1 MKSNEHRKKG
11 IAVSHGFCF
20 GSIVLLNQARTIVEK
35 RKIKKNEIFNE
46 ISRLQ
51 AAVEKSIDE
60 VSNLK
65 HNSDYGLKSEHI
77 DILDFN
83 ILILEDEILA
93 SEVIQKIKNDS
104 INAEWAL
111 NDVLTSKS
119 KNFANIKDI
128 YMQER
133 LADFYYIGERI
144 VKNLRGANDHSLEI
158 KNNSIL
164 VAHDLSP
171 IDTLKYCQSDKV
183 KGILTDLG
191 GTTSHTA
198 IIARSL
204 SIPAIMSL
212 HDISHTLKPGQ
223 RAYVDG
229 YKGIVTWKTNK
240 EQKVQMESLRNE
252 YLLLEEN
259 LLEFSKL
266 NGHTNDGV
274 RVSVKANIEIT
285 SELNS
290 AIRYGAEGIGMYRTE
305 FLFTSKDRFPT
316 EDEQFEDYKKLL
328 NTNQFNEATIR
339 TLDIGGDKVK
349 NLNIEESNPA
359 LGLRGIRY
367 SLANIEIFERQLRAI
382 FRVCAEKE
390 KRIRILLPMISN
402 IDEINKANEIIDQTN
417 KDFMVSNF
425 YTVGVV
431 IETPSAAI
439 LADEIS
445 NHVDFISIGTND
457 LLQYILAADRT
468 NENLRDLMSYYQP
481 SVIKTIKQIKD
492 NVGNQKYI
500 SICGEMA
507 SDILSLPLFIGLGF
521 NELSMNSHSI
531 PIIKSAMNELSSI
544 ECKEIVNICLDC
556 QKASEIEEIL
566 RKFINDKILKAKNL
580 IKYEI

>member
-1 MKSNEHRKKG
+1 MSIEKKG

-51 AAVEKSIDE
+51 VAVEKSIDE

-240 EQKVQMESLRNE
+240 EQKGQMESLRNE

>member
-1 MKSNEHRKKG
+1 MSIEKKG
-11 IAVSHGFCF
+11 IAVSHGFCY

-51 AAVEKSIDE
+51 VAVEKSIDE

-158 KNNSIL
+158 RNNSIL

-240 EQKVQMESLRNE
+240 EQKGQMESLRNE

-266 NGHTNDGV
+266 NGQTNDGV

-402 IDEINKANEIIDQTN
+402 IDEINKANEIIYQTN

-439 LADEIS
+439 LANEIS

>member
-1 MKSNEHRKKG
+1 MSIEKKG

>member
-1 MKSNEHRKKG
+1 MSIEKKG

-382 FRVCAEKE
+382 FRVCAEEEKE
-390 KRIRILLPMISN
+390 
-402 IDEINKANEIIDQTN
+402 
-417 KDFMVSNF
+417 
-425 YTVGVV
+425 
-431 IETPSAAI
+431 
-439 LADEIS
+439 
-445 NHVDFISIGTND
+445 
-457 LLQYILAADRT
+457 
-468 NENLRDLMSYYQP
+468 
-481 SVIKTIKQIKD
+481 
-492 NVGNQKYI
+492 
-500 SICGEMA
+500 
-507 SDILSLPLFIGLGF
+507 
-521 NELSMNSHSI
+521 
-531 PIIKSAMNELSSI
+531 
-544 ECKEIVNICLDC
+544 
-556 QKASEIEEIL
+556 
-566 RKFINDKILKAKNL
+566 
-580 IKYEI
+580 

>member
-1 MKSNEHRKKG
+1 MKKENKE
-11 IAVSHGFCF
+11 
-20 GSIVLLNQARTIVEK
+20 
-35 RKIKKNEIFNE
+35 KNEIFNE

-382 FRVCAEKE
+382 FRVCAEEEKE
-390 KRIRILLPMISN
+390 
-402 IDEINKANEIIDQTN
+402 
-417 KDFMVSNF
+417 
-425 YTVGVV
+425 
-431 IETPSAAI
+431 
-439 LADEIS
+439 
-445 NHVDFISIGTND
+445 
-457 LLQYILAADRT
+457 
-468 NENLRDLMSYYQP
+468 
-481 SVIKTIKQIKD
+481 
-492 NVGNQKYI
+492 
-500 SICGEMA
+500 
-507 SDILSLPLFIGLGF
+507 
-521 NELSMNSHSI
+521 
-531 PIIKSAMNELSSI
+531 
-544 ECKEIVNICLDC
+544 
-556 QKASEIEEIL
+556 
-566 RKFINDKILKAKNL
+566 
-580 IKYEI
+580 

>member
-1 MKSNEHRKKG
+1 MSIEKKG
-11 IAVSHGFCF
+11 IAVSHGFCY
-20 GSIVLLNQARTIVEK
+20 GSIVLLNKARTIVEK

-46 ISRLQ
+46 INRLQ
-51 AAVEKSIDE
+51 VAVEKSIDE
-60 VSNLK
+60 VSDLK
-65 HNSDYGLKSEHI
+65 INSDYGLKSEHI

-93 SEVIQKIKNDS
+93 SEVIQKIKNDL

-111 NDVLTSKS
+111 NDVLTNKS

-144 VKNLRGANDHSLEI
+144 VKNLRGANDHSFEI

-171 IDTLKYCQSDKV
+171 IDTLKYCQNEKV

-191 GTTSHTA
+191 GATSHTA

-212 HDISHTLKPGQ
+212 YNISHTLKPGQ

-240 EQKVQMESLRNE
+240 EEKIQMESLREE

-266 NGHTNDGV
+266 TGQTNDGAL
-274 RVSVKANIEIT
+274 VSVKANIEIT

-328 NTNQFNEATIR
+328 NTNHFDEATIR
-339 TLDIGGDKVK
+339 TLDIGGDKIK

-367 SLANIEIFERQLRAI
+367 SLANIDIFERQLRAI
-382 FRVCAEKE
+382 FRVCAEEE
-390 KRIRILLPMISN
+390 KKIRILLPMISN
-402 IDEINKANEIIDQTN
+402 IDEVIKANEIIDQTN
-417 KDFMVSNF
+417 KDFMVSDL
-425 YTVGVV
+425 YTIGVV

-468 NENLRDLMSYYQP
+468 NENLSNLMSYYQP
-481 SVIKTIKQIKD
+481 SVIKIIKQIKD

-531 PIIKSAMNELSSI
+531 PIIKSAMNELSSS
-544 ECKEIVNICLDC
+544 ECKEIVNTCLDC
-556 QKASEIEEIL
+556 KKAVEIEEIL

-580 IKYEI
+580 MKYEI

>member
-1 MKSNEHRKKG
+1 MSIEKKG

-119 KNFANIKDI
+119 KNFSNIKDI

>member
-1 MKSNEHRKKG
+1 MSIEKKG

-51 AAVEKSIDE
+51 VAVEKSIDE

>member
-1 MKSNEHRKKG
+1 MSIEKKG
-11 IAVSHGFCF
+11 IAVSHGFCY

-46 ISRLQ
+46 INRLQ
-51 AAVEKSIDE
+51 VAVEKSIDE
-60 VSNLK
+60 VSDLK
-65 HNSDYGLKSEHI
+65 LNSDYGLKSEHI

-111 NDVLTSKS
+111 NDVLTNKS

-144 VKNLRGANDHSLEI
+144 VKNLRGANDHSFEI

-164 VAHDLSP
+164 VGHDLSP
-171 IDTLKYCQSDKV
+171 IDTLKYCQNEKV

-191 GTTSHTA
+191 GATSHTA

-212 HDISHTLKPGQ
+212 QNISHTLKPGQ

-240 EQKVQMESLRNE
+240 EEKIQMESLREE

-266 NGHTNDGV
+266 SGRTNDGAL
-274 RVSVKANIEIT
+274 VSVKANIEIT

-328 NTNQFNEATIR
+328 NTNQFDEATIR
-339 TLDIGGDKVK
+339 TLDIGGDKIK

-367 SLANIEIFERQLRAI
+367 SLANIDIFERQLRAI

-390 KRIRILLPMISN
+390 KKIRILLPMISN
-402 IDEINKANEIIDQTN
+402 IDEIMKANEIIDQTN
-417 KDFMVSNF
+417 KDFMVSDL

-445 NHVDFISIGTND
+445 KQVDFISIGTND

-468 NENLRDLMSYYQP
+468 NENLSNLMSYYQP
-481 SVIKTIKQIKD
+481 SVIKIIKQIKD

-544 ECKEIVNICLDC
+544 ECKKIVNTCLVC
-556 QKASEIEEIL
+556 KKSSEIEEIL

-580 IKYEI
+580 MKYEI

>member
-1 MKSNEHRKKG
+1 MSIEKKG
-11 IAVSHGFCF
+11 IAVSHGFCY

>member
-1 MKSNEHRKKG
+1 MSIEKKG

-51 AAVEKSIDE
+51 VAVEKSIDE

-111 NDVLTSKS
+111 NDVLISKS

-240 EQKVQMESLRNE
+240 EQKGQMESLRNE

-507 SDILSLPLFIGLGF
+507 SDILSLPLFVGLGF

-566 RKFINDKILKAKNL
+566 RKFINDKILKAKKL

>member
-1 MKSNEHRKKG
+1 MSIEKKG
-11 IAVSHGFCF
+11 IAVSHGFCY

-51 AAVEKSIDE
+51 VAVEKSIDE

>member
-1 MKSNEHRKKG
+1 MSIEKKG

-240 EQKVQMESLRNE
+240 EQKGQMESLRNE

>member
-1 MKSNEHRKKG
+1 MSIEKKG

-240 EQKVQMESLRNE
+240 EQKGQMESLRNE

-402 IDEINKANEIIDQTN
+402 IDEINKANDIIDQTN

>member
-1 MKSNEHRKKG
+1 MSIEKKG

-51 AAVEKSIDE
+51 VAVEKSIDE

-240 EQKVQMESLRNE
+240 EQKGQMESLRNE

-274 RVSVKANIEIT
+274 RISVKANIEIT

>member
-1 MKSNEHRKKG
+1 MSIEKKG
-11 IAVSHGFCF
+11 IAVSHGFCY
-20 GSIVLLNQARTIVEK
+20 GSIVLLNQARTLVEK

-51 AAVEKSIDE
+51 VAVEKSINE

-119 KNFANIKDI
+119 RNFANIKDI

-212 HDISHTLKPGQ
+212 HDISHTLRPGQ

-240 EQKVQMESLRNE
+240 EQKVQMESLRSE
-252 YLLLEEN
+252 Y
-259 LLEFSKL
+259 F
-266 NGHTNDGV
+266 
-274 RVSVKANIEIT
+274 I
-285 SELNS
+285 
-290 AIRYGAEGIGMYRTE
+290 
-305 FLFTSKDRFPT
+305 
-316 EDEQFEDYKKLL
+316 
-328 NTNQFNEATIR
+328 
-339 TLDIGGDKVK
+339 
-349 NLNIEESNPA
+349 
-359 LGLRGIRY
+359 
-367 SLANIEIFERQLRAI
+367 
-382 FRVCAEKE
+382 
-390 KRIRILLPMISN
+390 IRI
-402 IDEINKANEIIDQTN
+402 
-417 KDFMVSNF
+417 
-425 YTVGVV
+425 
-431 IETPSAAI
+431 
-439 LADEIS
+439 
-445 NHVDFISIGTND
+445 
-457 LLQYILAADRT
+457 
-468 NENLRDLMSYYQP
+468 
-481 SVIKTIKQIKD
+481 
-492 NVGNQKYI
+492 
-500 SICGEMA
+500 
-507 SDILSLPLFIGLGF
+507 F
-521 NELSMNSHSI
+521 NNSRSFTT
-531 PIIKSAMNELSSI
+531 
-544 ECKEIVNICLDC
+544 
-556 QKASEIEEIL
+556 Q
-566 RKFINDKILKAKNL
+566 
-580 IKYEI
+580 